1 MAEYRVRDGLRGV
14 VDYTNYSYKTMGEA
28 GYYGAGIIAVISRTS
43 AGASFHRMDGAVDRL
58 RYREARVYA
67 AEDMEGWRLTFDV
80 INHHYD
86 VPFSGISD
94 AYSLNGTVRY
104 AISDSL
110 TTNFSIDYSKTPDFL
125 RNTTVLLNLVYN
137 FKSGR

>member
-1 MAEYRVRDGLRGV
+1 
-14 VDYTNYSYKTMGEA
+14 
-28 GYYGAGIIAVISRTS
+28 
-43 AGASFHRMDGAVDRL
+43 
-58 RYREARVYA
+58 
-67 AEDMEGWRLTFDV
+67 MEGWRLTFDV